1 MKPKGIL
8 LHTVGVNGDTTIG
21 AIRRYHVE
29 HNGWRDVGYHF
40 LVRKNGAVEAG
51 RAVTSLGAH
60 ATGANDTIGICV
72 AGNGDSEPWTL
83 AQRDAVVRLCA
94 DLCRAR
100 SFNPHTQVGGHREV
114 VRLFAGAPT
123 SKTCPG
129 KLIDLDAVRAWVADE
144 LARPAGAKAGL

>member
-40 LVRKNGAVEAG
+40 LIRKNGAVEPG

-83 AQRDAVVRLCA
+83 AQRDAVVKLCA
-94 DLCRAR
+94 DQCRIR
-100 SFNPHTQVGGHREV
+100 GFGPDRIGGHREAQAM
-114 VRLFAGAPT
+114 FGGAAT

-129 KLIDLDAVRAWVADE
+129 KLVDMSAVRAWVAAE
-144 LARPAGAKAGL
+144 LARPVGAKAGL